1 MELGERFTNLQ
12 VSMEQV
18 TPEDTKYNHSRP
30 TFTKPRRAMEALLYS
45 NVFISFCALG
55 LTIETYLLAG
65 ERVSLPLVW
74 FVFLSTLFTYNL
86 SSVQRVL
93 RGIKQ
98 VKPRQQQSW
107 GQRHIKELAILG
119 LASIAGAAGLYL
131 YFNLQLNLWL
141 VGHLAL
147 ISIGYT
153 VPVVYK
159 ARKVRPL
166 RSVPLLKVFLIA
178 YVWAVVTA
186 LFPLMDA
193 GLEVWDEM
201 SLLLGLRRFLF
212 ILALALLF
220 DIRDY
225 TYDRHTNTLTF
236 PGLMGVQRTKL
247 MSLGLMLVYGC
258 LVSVTETGL
267 TQFGLLAGAAVA
279 AGVVVYAS
287 DKKPRLYY
295 AVLADGA
302 MLIHFAFVY
311 LAKSW

>member
-1 MELGERFTNLQ
+1 
-12 VSMEQV
+12 MEQV
-18 TPEDTKYNHSRP
+18 QPEKKNDNHVRKTKAEPHP
-30 TFTKPRRAMEALLYS
+30 VLEALLYS
-45 NVFISFCALG
+45 SVFISFCALG

-65 ERVSLPLVW
+65 LEISLPLVW

-86 SSVQRVL
+86 SSVQSML
-93 RGIKQ
+93 RGIRQ
-98 VKPRQQQSW
+98 TKPRAQQSW
-107 GQRHIKELAILG
+107 GQRHRNKLALLG
-119 LASIAGAAGLYL
+119 LASIAGAAALYL
-131 YFNLQLNLWL
+131 YFDLQLNLWV

-153 VPVVYK
+153 VPIVYK

-193 GLEVWDEM
+193 GLQVWNEV
-201 SLLLGLRRFLF
+201 SLLLGVRRFLF

-236 PGLMGVQRTKL
+236 PGLMGVHKTKL
-247 MSLGLMLVYGC
+247 MSLALLLLYGT
-258 LVSVTETGL
+258 LVSLTETGV
-267 TQFGLLAGAAVA
+267 TQVGLLAGAVIA
-279 AGVVVYAS
+279 AGIVMYAS
-287 DKKPRLYY
+287 HKRSRLYY
-295 AVLADGA
+295 ALLADGA
-302 MLIHFAFVY
+302 MLVHFACVY